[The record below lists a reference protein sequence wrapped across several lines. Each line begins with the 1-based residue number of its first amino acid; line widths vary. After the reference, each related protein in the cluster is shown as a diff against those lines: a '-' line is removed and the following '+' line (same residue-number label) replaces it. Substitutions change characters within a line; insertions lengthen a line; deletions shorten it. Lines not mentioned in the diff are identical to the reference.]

1 MDPKDES
8 SARRGL
14 AKAFSWIED
23 IVYIGLGV
31 LLAGCALTLLG
42 SGAVAFYQNLVAG
55 TLPANVIELLDRLLL
70 ILLIV
75 EVMFTVQ
82 VSFREHT
89 LAPEP
94 FLVVG
99 LIAVV
104 RRLLVLTA
112 ELPQMLEKAD
122 PLVFRQV
129 SIELALLALL
139 IVALVAS
146 VVLLR
151 RHPIG
156 KMAERVVASKP
167 D

>member
-1 MDPKDES
+1 MNARKQES
-8 SARRGL
+8 TRDWL
-14 AKAFSWIED
+14 TKVFSWVED
-23 IVYIGLGV
+23 IVYIGLGA
-31 LLAGCALTLLG
+31 LLAGCAITLLG
-42 SGAVAFYQNLVAG
+42 SSVYAFWQNLVAG
-55 TLPANVIELLDRLLL
+55 SLPANIVELLDRLLL

-75 EVMFTVQ
+75 ELMYTVQ

-122 PLVFRQV
+122 PAVFRQV
-129 SIELALLALL
+129 STELALLALL

-146 VVLLR
+146 LVMLR
-151 RHPIG
+151 RRPLG
-156 KMAERVVASKP
+156 VVAERG
-167 D
+167 